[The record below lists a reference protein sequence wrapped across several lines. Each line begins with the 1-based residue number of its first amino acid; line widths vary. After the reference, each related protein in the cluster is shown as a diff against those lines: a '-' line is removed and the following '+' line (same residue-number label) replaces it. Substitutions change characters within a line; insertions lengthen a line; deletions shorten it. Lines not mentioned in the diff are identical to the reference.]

1 VPEQLVFALA
11 EPGPPTFAN
20 FVAGANAEAMAAL
33 HATVREGS
41 RDVIVLWGAPGAGK
55 SHLLQAAVTAAAEAG
70 RSAHFYPADEAAA
83 RNPAADAADF
93 VAVDDVHLADA
104 DAQRRLFTL
113 FNEVRERGGTFLAS
127 SAMPPTRTT
136 LRDDLRTR
144 LGWGLT
150 LEVHALADAD
160 KPAAL
165 AAYARDRGLELGAEV
180 VTYLLT
186 HARRDMPALVAT
198 IAELDRY
205 SLARKRP
212 VTLPL
217 LRDWMMSTRLGNPP
231 L

>member
-1 VPEQLVFALA
+1 L
-11 EPGPPTFAN
+11 
-20 FVAGANAEAMAAL
+20 AAL
-33 HATVREGS
+33 DAAVRGS
-41 RDVIVLWGAPGAGK
+41 SREVIALWGPPGAGK
-55 SHLLQAAVTAAAEAG
+55 THLLLAAVTAAATAG
-70 RSAHFYPADEAAA
+70 RSAHFYPAMDT
-83 RNPAADAADF
+83 PAAVPTPDTAPY

-104 DAQRRLFTL
+104 EAQGRLFTL
-113 FNEVRERGGTFLAS
+113 FNEVRERGGIFLAS
-127 SAMPPTRTT
+127 SEIPPARTL
-136 LRDDLRTR
+136 LRNDLRTR

-150 LEVHALADAD
+150 LEIHALADAD

-165 AAYARDRGLELGAEV
+165 AAYARDRGLELGADV
-180 VTYLLT
+180 VAYLLT

-212 VTLPL
+212 ITLPL